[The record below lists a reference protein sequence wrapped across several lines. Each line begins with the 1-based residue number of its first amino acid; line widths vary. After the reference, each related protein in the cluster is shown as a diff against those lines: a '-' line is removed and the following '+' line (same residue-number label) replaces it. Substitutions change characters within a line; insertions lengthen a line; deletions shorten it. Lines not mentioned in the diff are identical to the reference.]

1 VQYII
6 FLSAFPY
13 FYGNGSAY
21 PFAVGPLLY
30 LYVKSLI
37 DKDFKFT
44 LSALLHFV
52 PFFFFH
58 FQEIPSYFIADYE
71 NHFLNFGRFGDAE
84 EIFLNFLVWHLQ
96 PLIYSGSLLRVLH
109 KNSDFVKQVYKD
121 SSRVNYQWMQNVFSV
136 YMAIW
141 ILKTI
146 VELFFPDS
154 IFNQQE
160 YYIPVSITLTSFHV
174 YIIAYLGL
182 NRSDDMNVEAIS
194 ENHNQTERYKTSQL
208 SEEKSKEYLEIL
220 LQNMESEELF
230 KDPKLTLPSLA
241 NHLSINSRYLSQ
253 VINEKLG
260 QNFYDFINGYRI
272 SEAKTR
278 LMDPEKDKYTI
289 EAIAFEVGFNSKA
302 AFYSTFK
309 KQTNMTPSQYRE
321 QQKNGSNPYQ
331 KCA

>member
-1 VQYII
+1 MQHLI

-37 DKDFKFT
+37 DKNFKFSI
-44 LSALLHFV
+44 SALLHFV

-58 FQEIPSYFIADYE
+58 FQEIPSNIIADYE
-71 NHFLNFGRFGDAE
+71 NYFLNFEDITGGQR
-84 EIFLNFLVWHLQ
+84 IFLNFLVWHLQ
-96 PLIYSGSLLRVLH
+96 PIVYSGLLVKILH
-109 KNSDFVKQVYKD
+109 ENNNFVDEIYNGSQ
-121 SSRVNYQWMQNVFSV
+121 SINYLWMRKVFSFYV
-136 YMAIW
+136 FIW
-141 ILKTI
+141 TLKAI
-146 VELFFPDS
+146 VELFFTNLIYS
-154 IFNQQE
+154 HQL
-160 YYIPVSITLTSFHV
+160 YYIPISIILTSFHV

-182 NRSDDMNVEAIS
+182 NRSEGDDSVFFESN
-194 ENHNQTERYKTSQL
+194 TERYKTSQL
-208 SEEKSKEYLEIL
+208 SEEKSKEYLKML
-220 LQNMESEELF
+220 LTNMESEKLF
-230 KDPKLTLPSLA
+230 EDPKLTLPSLA

-278 LMDPEKDKYTI
+278 LMDPEKDNYTI

-309 KQTNMTPSQYRE
+309 KQTNMTPSQYRARE
-321 QQKNGSNPYQ
+321 KRSPNSFTHLM
-331 KCA
+331 